1 MAEFIATSNSFFKL
15 GMAMIKKHKP
25 LETYKENTEQERVF
39 KQNFGVSALVLTQC
53 WKLLIKHSDE
63 RLIQPPKPQQKKL
76 APKHLLWACFFLKT
90 YNKESVNSSMAETS
104 EKTFRH
110 WAWTVIRLISDL
122 EPYVVSEND

>member
-15 GMAMIKKHKP
+15 GMAMIKRHKK
-25 LETYKENTEQERVF
+25 LETYKETTEQERVF
-39 KQNFGVSALVLTQC
+39 KLCFGVSALVLTQC
-53 WKLLIKHSDE
+53 WNLLIKHSDE

-90 YNKESVNSSMAETS
+90 SVNSSMAETS